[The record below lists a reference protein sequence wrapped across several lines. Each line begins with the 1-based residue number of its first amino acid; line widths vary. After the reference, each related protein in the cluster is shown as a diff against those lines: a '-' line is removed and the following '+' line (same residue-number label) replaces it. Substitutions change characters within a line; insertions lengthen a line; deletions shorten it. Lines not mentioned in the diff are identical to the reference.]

1 MRNVREAVTGLWEN
15 RSRSVLSALGITVA
29 AIAIV
34 LLVSIA
40 IGVQKDIRSQVEDL
54 GVNTLVVMPGKVGFG
69 QFNPN
74 IGGQSYLKEAQLPA
88 LRQVPGVVRACPMTF
103 VGGGIRA
110 GKKEAAPFIIATTAD
125 WFPMRPMTM
134 RSGKVFTDP
143 LTSDRVAVIGS
154 IASDELFGE
163 NADSVGKTVN
173 INGHD
178 FKIVGV
184 TVDKKSEQSL
194 FSMGG
199 LQNVVYIPYHAQ
211 KQLTENQQTDRLM
224 IQSRSDY
231 DPKLLVPELN
241 RAMAKQLNEVQF
253 SILTQ
258 EDLLN
263 LVFKVMSILTWLLVG
278 LTSIALFV
286 GGIGITAVMM
296 MSVAERTREIG
307 IRKTVGARRSDIF
320 VQFMLESVMLAVL
333 GGSLGLAFSAIVA
346 YFLKIYTPIK
356 PEINL
361 SVILLCF
368 GTCIF
373 VGFISGMI
381 PAVRASRK
389 DPVDAMRQE

>member
-1 MRNVREAVTGLWEN
+1 M
-15 RSRSVLSALGITVA
+15 LSALGVTVA

-34 LLVSIA
+34 MLVSIA
-40 IGVQKDIRSQVEDL
+40 IGVQKDIRGQVEDL
-54 GVNTLVVMPGKVGFG
+54 GVNTIVVMPGKVGFG

-74 IGGQSYLKEAQLPA
+74 IGGQSYLKERHLPA
-88 LRQVPGVVRACPMTF
+88 LRKVSGVVRACPMTF

-110 GKKEAAPFIIATTAD
+110 GKKEAAPFIIATTSD
-125 WFPMRPMTM
+125 WFLIRPMSF
-134 RSGKVFTDP
+134 RSGRAFTDP
-143 LTSDRVAVIGS
+143 LTSERIAVIGS

-163 NADSVGKTVN
+163 GVDSVGKQVN
-173 INGHD
+173 VNGQQ
-178 FKIVGV
+178 FRVVGV

-224 IQSRSDY
+224 VQSRSDY
-231 DPKLLVPELN
+231 DPKQLVPALN
-241 RAMAKQLNEVQF
+241 AAMTSQLSDLQF

-296 MSVAERTREIG
+296 MSVNERSREIG
-307 IRKTVGARRSDIF
+307 IRKTVGAKRKDIF
-320 VQFMLESVMLAVL
+320 VQFMFESVLIAVL
-333 GGSLGLAFSAIVA
+333 GGTVGLLFSAIA
-346 YFLKIYTPIK
+346 GFFLTQYTPIK
-356 PEINL
+356 PEINWQ
-361 SVILLCF
+361 VISLCF

-373 VGFISGMI
+373 VGFVSGMI